1 MNQHHDFNAE
11 VRFKIPLTS
20 KSGFQNAMPSVVYLP
35 SAYTVSWIFFIF
47 NIVKWLRPT
56 QIPHKY
62 EPNSL
67 KMRVTPYEEWHTNC
81 GTFFKPYCIGNMFKI
96 CCTVTRHETVYEVP
110 YFKHDLLCSY
120 IAWALFCHKVLG

>member
-47 NIVKWLRPT
+47 NIVK
-56 QIPHKY
+56 
-62 EPNSL
+62 
-67 KMRVTPYEEWHTNC
+67 
-81 GTFFKPYCIGNMFKI
+81 
-96 CCTVTRHETVYEVP
+96 
-110 YFKHDLLCSY
+110 
-120 IAWALFCHKVLG
+120 